1 MSTTIPGKCEDFDEC
16 AASATANSATQYAYN
31 CAANSYCLN
40 TIGSHL
46 CICNDGFMG
55 NGMDIT
61 GGCSDID
68 EWLVSNFILI
78 HQIHRG
84 NIGVPSNTVPLDT
97 ETDNTAFVPV
107 LTTYTTVLSVQI
119 VNGSL

>member
-1 MSTTIPGKCEDFDEC
+1 MSTTTPGKCEDFDEC
-16 AASATANSATQYAYN
+16 AGSATANSATEYAYN

-55 NGMDIT
+55 NGMDVT

-68 EWLVSNFILI
+68 EWLVSNFIPIFSYNQFRDPRTRTEAL
-78 HQIHRG
+78 G
-84 NIGVPSNTVPLDT
+84 PGPIGFGRWIPELVKKS
-97 ETDNTAFVPV
+97 F
-107 LTTYTTVLSVQI
+107 
-119 VNGSL
+119 